1 MADNWNFDGLI
12 QDVLVKSTGG
22 SCCGDISYPDTSKI
36 ENPLNSIDSV
46 TKEFLDDFEIYLKQ
60 LGVVEIA
67 YVDGI
72 KEYFL
77 HGIDFDF
84 NSAILFSFEISQ
96 RIHDVGAGAKAQEYN
111 NDLYRDFGNLAYK
124 ISDYLRLRGFETL
137 VAHPREE
144 TIDFSHLAQK
154 AGMGAI
160 GKSGLLISPHN
171 GPNQKIA
178 AILVNIKNLPKAESN
193 AYDWIPDYCNYCNS
207 CVRSCPYE
215 TLTLNKKTKTVS
227 FTEELCIGCSEG
239 CTECIQACPFY
250 KKGYDAVFEKYENIK
265 RKSEKIAEK

>member
-1 MADNWNFDGLI
+1 MADNWNFDGLV
-12 QDVLVKSTGG
+12 QDVLIKSNSN
-22 SCCGDISYPDTSKI
+22 SCCADVSFPDTSRI
-36 ENPLNSIDSV
+36 ENPISPIDYI

-67 YVDGI
+67 YIDDI
-72 KEYFL
+72 KEYFM
-77 HGIDFDF
+77 HGLDFDF
-84 NSAILFSFEISQ
+84 TSAIVFSYEISQ
-96 RIHDVGAGAKAQEYN
+96 RIHEVGAGAKAQEYN

-144 TIDFSHLAQK
+144 TIDFSHLALK

-160 GKSGLLISPHN
+160 GKSGLLISPEI

-178 AILVNIKNLPKAESN
+178 AILVNIINLPVSENNS
-193 AYDWIPDYCNYCNS
+193 YEWIPDYCNYCNL
-207 CVRSCPYE
+207 CVRACPNDA
-215 TLTLNKKTKTVS
+215 LILDRKTKTVR
-227 FTEELCIGCSEG
+227 FKEKLCIGCSEG

-250 KKGYDAVFEKYENIK
+250 KKGYDTVFEKYEKIK
-265 RKSEKIAEK
+265 RKSKKVIE